1 MGALLSTGE
10 TGRWVWGVGGVSSL
24 VGVLWRGVGCPQMGS
39 DGDEEQIVQ
48 SGTWDGDSTIPAL
61 ASPADSPM
69 LAAKRSD
76 LLPEPRMPLRKIT
89 WLPSDASEKPG
100 AGTDT
105 WDGDKPGSQ

>member
-24 VGVLWRGVGCPQMGS
+24 VGVLWRGVGRPQMGS

-61 ASPADSPM
+61 ASPADSPCWRQRGA
-69 LAAKRSD
+69 LCCRSHGC
-76 LLPEPRMPLRKIT
+76 RSGK
-89 WLPSDASEKPG
+89 
-100 AGTDT
+100 
-105 WDGDKPGSQ
+105 